1 MKQYLAN
8 YKTLVFDCDGVV
20 LNSNRIK
27 TDAFR
32 LAALPY
38 GEDAA
43 NQLVQHHIRNGGISR
58 YKKFAHF
65 LDAIVTPKRDFGL
78 EVLLTRF
85 AEAVTQGLM
94 ECDVAGGLAELREIT
109 GHATWTIASGGDRS
123 ELNEVFARR
132 GLAHLF
138 DGGIHGSPEPKDEI
152 LARLERDG
160 TLQRPAL
167 FLGDSVYDYEVAR
180 DASIDFLFL
189 SGWSEVANWQDFV
202 RQNGLAETHAIGD
215 LCGTQRA
222 AEALKPLRD
231 GTR

>member
-1 MKQYLAN
+1 MKHDIAE

-20 LNSNRIK
+20 LNSNQIK

-43 NQLVQHHIRNGGISR
+43 NQLVRHHIRNGGISR
-58 YKKFAHF
+58 YKKFQHF
-65 LDAIVTPKRDFGL
+65 LDAIVTPKQDIGL

-85 AEAVTQGLM
+85 ADAVKQGLM
-94 ECDVAGGLAELREIT
+94 ECDVAEGLTELRERT
-109 GHATWTIASGGDRS
+109 GHATWAIASGGDRS
-123 ELNEVFARR
+123 ELNEVFNRR

-138 DGGIHGSPEPKDEI
+138 NGGIHGSPEPKDEI

-160 TLQRPAL
+160 IVQRPAL

-189 SGWSEVANWQDFV
+189 SGWSEVANWQEFV
-202 RQNGLAETHAIGD
+202 HQYGLAETHAIGD
-215 LCGTQRA
+215 LCAKQRGP
-222 AEALKPLRD
+222 EPLKPLRD
-231 GTR
+231 VTG

>member
-1 MKQYLAN
+1 MKHDVAK

-43 NQLVQHHIRNGGISR
+43 NQLVRHHIRNGGISR
-58 YKKFAHF
+58 YKKFEHF
-65 LDAIVTPKRDFGL
+65 LDVIASSKQDFGF

-94 ECDVAGGLAELREIT
+94 TCDVADGLTELRERT
-109 GHATWTIASGGDRS
+109 GHATWTIASGGDNS

-138 DGGIHGSPEPKDEI
+138 DGGIHGSPEPKHEI

-189 SGWSEVANWQDFV
+189 SGWSEVENWQDFV
-202 RQNGLAETHAIGD
+202 RQNGLAEMHAIGD
-215 LCGTQRA
+215 LCETQRA
-222 AEALKPLRD
+222 AEALKPPRD
-231 GTR
+231 DT

>member
-1 MKQYLAN
+1 MKHDVAK
-8 YKTLVFDCDGVV
+8 YKTLVFDCDGVI

-27 TDAFR
+27 TDAFQF
-32 LAALPY
+32 AALPY

-43 NQLVQHHIRNGGISR
+43 NQLVRHHVRNGGISR
-58 YKKFAHF
+58 YKKFEYF
-65 LDAIVTPKRDFGL
+65 FDAIANPKQDFGL
-78 EVLLTRF
+78 EVLLNRF

-94 ECDVAGGLAELREIT
+94 ECDVADGLAELRERT
-109 GHATWTIASGGDRS
+109 EHATWTIASGGDRS

-132 GLAHLF
+132 GLDHLF

-180 DASIDFLFL
+180 NTSIDFLFL
-189 SGWSEVANWQDFV
+189 SGWSEQANWQDFV
-202 RQNGLAETHAIGD
+202 CQNGLTETHAIGD
-215 LCGTQRA
+215 LCETQPVA
-222 AEALKPLRD
+222 QALKPLRD
-231 GTR
+231 GT